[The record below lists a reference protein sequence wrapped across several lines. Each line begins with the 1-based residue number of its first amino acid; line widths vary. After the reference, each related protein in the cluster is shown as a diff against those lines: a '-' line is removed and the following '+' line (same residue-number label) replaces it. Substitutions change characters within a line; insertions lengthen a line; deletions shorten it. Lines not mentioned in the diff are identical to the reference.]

1 MSRIDIWRRGRGH
14 KVKERE
20 EKGSAWGAPL
30 DSPFVAVMQGVI
42 PEDWPQSHTA
52 ARAAREPSASI

>member
-1 MSRIDIWRRGRGH
+1 LNFWRRGRGH

-42 PEDWPQSHTA
+42 PEDWPQRSGSQ
-52 ARAAREPSASI
+52 RAAREPKTSI